1 MLEILDQTT
10 LKAVEAWTDL
20 GLGTFELAYLRTKQG
35 QEVDFVII
43 RDRKPWCLVEVKHS
57 AADLSPSLAFFQERT
72 KAPHAF
78 QVELDAPYEA
88 VDCFA
93 HRGRPLRVSA
103 RTFLSQ
109 LI

>member
-1 MLEILDQTT
+1 
-10 LKAVEAWTDL
+10 
-20 GLGTFELAYLRTKQG
+20 
-35 QEVDFVII
+35 
-43 RDRKPWCLVEVKHS
+43 LVEVKQS

-103 RTFLSQ
+103 RTLLSQ